1 MLSIF
6 ALIMCQHN
14 YMYKYMTV
22 ITENTKGALNQ
33 MHTSLLYIKMES
45 QIKKKMK
52 NKKIPH
58 VVPIIQ

>member
-22 ITENTKGALNQ
+22 IPENGKGALN
-33 MHTSLLYIKMES
+33 
-45 QIKKKMK
+45 
-52 NKKIPH
+52 
-58 VVPIIQ
+58 

>member
-22 ITENTKGALNQ
+22 VPENAKDALN
-33 MHTSLLYIKMES
+33 
-45 QIKKKMK
+45 
-52 NKKIPH
+52 
-58 VVPIIQ
+58 